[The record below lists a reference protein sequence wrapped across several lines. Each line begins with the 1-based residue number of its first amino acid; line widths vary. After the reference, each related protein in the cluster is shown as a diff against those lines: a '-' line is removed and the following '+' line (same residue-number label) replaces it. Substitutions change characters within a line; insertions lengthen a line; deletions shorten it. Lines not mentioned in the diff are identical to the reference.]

1 MEIGLLIYPKAAFFV
16 YGVKMSQKDKIEIPD
31 QVGNE
36 NRGEIVLYQP
46 EGEVRLEV
54 RVENET
60 VWLTANQMAR
70 LFNRDEKTLRKHI
83 NNVFSEEVE
92 KDNNTHFLRVDGVK
106 QPVAFYSL
114 DVIISVGYRVKSASG
129 VKFRRWANQVLK
141 EFMLKGYAINQRK
154 IATDL
159 QIVDRLHEQRQLIE
173 GQGVEIAELRNTT
186 EKRLGEQD
194 SRLSAVEQR
203 IDFFVNAAQTPTG
216 GILAT
221 GTRFDGFVLI
231 SDLVKRAK
239 KSVVFIDPYATIE
252 VLKFAAMRAKGVSA
266 KIYSSRITPEFKAA
280 ADLHKKQYPEL
291 ELKTMRT
298 IHDRFL
304 LVDDTVY
311 HFGASFKDMGNEMTA
326 FSVLDFVTPAEVI
339 AKVEQNTNGK

>member
-1 MEIGLLIYPKAAFFV
+1 
-16 YGVKMSQKDKIEIPD
+16 MSKKDKIEIRD

-141 EFMLKGYAINQRK
+141 EYMLKGYAINQRK
-154 IATDL
+154 ISTDL

-173 GQGVEIAELRNTT
+173 GQGVEIAEFRNTT

-339 AKVEQNTNGK
+339 AKVEQNTKGK

>member
-1 MEIGLLIYPKAAFFV
+1 
-16 YGVKMSQKDKIEIPD
+16 MSKRDKIEIPD

-36 NRGEIVLYQP
+36 NRDEIVLYQP

-60 VWLTANQMAR
+60 VWLTQAQMAK
-70 LFNRDEKTLRKHI
+70 LFNKDQSVIARHI
-83 NNVFSEEVE
+83 KNVFKERELQQE
-92 KDNNTHFLRVDGVK
+92 GNMQILHNTLSKFK
-106 QPVAFYSL
+106 PTAIYSL
-114 DVIISVGYRVKSASG
+114 DVIISVGYRVRSFRG
-129 VKFRRWANQVLK
+129 TQFRRWANQVLK
-141 EFMLKGYAINQRK
+141 EYMLKGYAINQRK
-154 IATDL
+154 MATDL

-173 GQGVEIAELRNTT
+173 GQGVEIAELR
-186 EKRLGEQD
+186 
-194 SRLSAVEQR
+194 
-203 IDFFVNAAQTPTG
+203 NAAQTPTG

-239 KSVVFIDPYATIE
+239 KSAVFIDPYATIE

-266 KIYSSRITPEFKAA
+266 KIYSPRITPEFNAA
-280 ADLHKKQYPEL
+280 AELHKKQYPGL

-311 HFGASFKDMGNEMTA
+311 HFGASFKDMGNEESGA
-326 FSVLDFVTPAEVI
+326 KYKRKIVHLNSKKPHYSLDA
-339 AKVEQNTNGK
+339 

>member
-1 MEIGLLIYPKAAFFV
+1 
-16 YGVKMSQKDKIEIPD
+16 MSKRDKIEIPD

-60 VWLTANQMAR
+60 VWLTQAQMAV
-70 LFNRDEKTLRKHI
+70 LFERERSVIAKHIGNVFKEQELDEKSNVQILHNTLSKFKPTTI
-83 NNVFSEEVE
+83 
-92 KDNNTHFLRVDGVK
+92 
-106 QPVAFYSL
+106 YSL
-114 DVIISVGYRVKSASG
+114 DVIISVGYRVKSLRG
-129 VKFRRWANQVLK
+129 TQFRRWANQVLK
-141 EFMLKGYAINQRK
+141 DYILKGYAVNQRK

-159 QIVDRLHEQRQLIE
+159 QIADRLHEQRQLIE
-173 GQGVEIAELRNTT
+173 DQGAKLTNVDT
-186 EKRLGEQD
+186 
-194 SRLSAVEQR
+194 RLSAVEQH
-203 IDFFVNAAQTPTG
+203 IDFFVKASQTPTG

-231 SDLVKRAK
+231 ADLVKTAK
-239 KSVVFIDPYATIE
+239 KSVVFIDPFATVE

-339 AKVEQNTNGK
+339 VKVEQNTKGK

>member
-1 MEIGLLIYPKAAFFV
+1 
-16 YGVKMSQKDKIEIPD
+16 
-31 QVGNE
+31 
-36 NRGEIVLYQP
+36 
-46 EGEVRLEV
+46 
-54 RVENET
+54 
-60 VWLTANQMAR
+60 
-70 LFNRDEKTLRKHI
+70 
-83 NNVFSEEVE
+83 VFSEEVE
-92 KDNNTHFLRVDGVK
+92 KDNNTHFLRVVGVK

-141 EFMLKGYAINQRK
+141 EYMLKGYAINQRK
-154 IATDL
+154 ISTDL

-173 GQGVEIAELRNTT
+173 GQGVEIAEFRNTT

-231 SDLVKRAK
+231 ADLVKTAK
-239 KSVVFIDPYATIE
+239 KSVVFIDPYATVE
-252 VLKFAAMRAKGVSA
+252 VLKFASMRAKGVSA
-266 KIYSSRITPEFKAA
+266 TIYSPRITPEFNAA
-280 ADLHKKQYPEL
+280 AELHKKQYPAL
-291 ELKTMRT
+291 APKTMRT

-339 AKVEQNTNGK
+339 EKVRESTKG

>member
-1 MEIGLLIYPKAAFFV
+1 
-16 YGVKMSQKDKIEIPD
+16 MSKKDKIEIRD

-36 NRGEIVLYQP
+36 NRSEIVLYQP

-141 EFMLKGYAINQRK
+141 EYMLKGYAINQRK
-154 IATDL
+154 ISTDL

-173 GQGVEIAELRNTT
+173 GQGVEIAELKNAT

-339 AKVEQNTNGK
+339 AKVEQNTKGK

>member
-1 MEIGLLIYPKAAFFV
+1 
-16 YGVKMSQKDKIEIPD
+16 MSQKDKIEIPD

-203 IDFFVNAAQTPTG
+203 IDFFVNAAQTQTG

-252 VLKFAAMRAKGVSA
+252 VLKFAAMRAKGVSVT
-266 KIYSSRITPEFKAA
+266 IYSPRITPEFRYA
-280 ADLHKKQYPEL
+280 ADLHKKQYPGL

-326 FSVLDFVTPAEVI
+326 YSVLDFVTPEEVI
-339 AKVEQNTNGK
+339 EKVEQNTKGK